1 MSGLPR
7 EGQPT
12 RQWPGFFKRRQGCM
26 LVIWSPLWRSCLP
39 KSTLAAHAPKT
50 VHLKASLLFL
60 QVLIQRIFLLWN
72 NLTICTFV
80 VLKLEP
86 TSLANSC
93 RLEAKVFLTFAT
105 GSAANPAKVE
115 YRDSIKLEGPTKITI
130 AGKL

>member
-1 MSGLPR
+1 
-7 EGQPT
+7 
-12 RQWPGFFKRRQGCM
+12 M
-26 LVIWSPLWRSCLP
+26 LVIWLPLWQSCLP

-60 QVLIQRIFLLWN
+60 QVLIQMIFLLWN
-72 NLTICTFV
+72 NLTIFTFV

>member
-1 MSGLPR
+1 
-7 EGQPT
+7 
-12 RQWPGFFKRRQGCM
+12 M
-26 LVIWSPLWRSCLP
+26 LRSKIYC
-39 KSTLAAHAPKT
+39 TPKT
-50 VHLKASLLFL
+50 VLLKTSLSF
-60 QVLIQRIFLLWN
+60 LIQRKFLPWN

-80 VLKLEP
+80 VLKLVP